1 MSTKFSIDPAYDPAT
16 FGLKMSA
23 GQDTVDRKAP
33 PPSTVYPN
41 INDYARVDNERYYTP
56 EHMKLEWDRLWTK
69 VWNCAGRASD
79 ITIPGSYFRY
89 ELGHESFIISR
100 SHDNEIRAFY
110 NVCQHRGRQ
119 LIENDFG
126 RRPGFVCRFH
136 SWAYDLTGK
145 NTRVTDR
152 ETFSPRALCGNLD
165 LKQVRCETWAG
176 FVFINMDPAAP
187 PLMEFLGEIPELMA
201 AYKMED
207 MHVVKDTLLEID
219 CNWKIGVEPFI
230 ESYHLHI
237 THPQALPMLD
247 DIYEQFDA
255 YENGHGRLA
264 TPLAVPSPRTGK
276 PDEINDGIRF
286 LMAEAGLDPANYDGS
301 TTGIPKAIA
310 AIKRRADNRFG
321 LDYSAFTDSQI
332 LDDWN
337 YFIYPNMTFN
347 THPEGVLIM
356 RFLPHATN
364 PEKFLYHVLVML
376 PKLKEGTKAPFY
388 FGVDDDVDISGAT
401 RPKREHTTMERPHMG
416 EVLEQDISNM
426 VATQRGLRSRGLS
439 DGMRFAEREGRCQV
453 FHAETDLYLKG
464 MK

>member
-16 FGLKMSA
+16 FGLKMGA
-23 GQDTVDRKAP
+23 GQATADRKAP
-33 PPSTVYPN
+33 PPSEIYPN
-41 INDYARVDNERYYTP
+41 INDFARVDRERYYTQ

-69 VWNCAGRASD
+69 TWTCAGRAND

-89 ELGHESFIISR
+89 DLGHESFIISR
-100 SHDNEIRAFY
+100 GHDNEIRAFY

-119 LIENDFG
+119 LVDNDFG

-152 ETFSPRALCGNLD
+152 ETFSPRALCGSLD

-187 PLMEFLGEIPELMA
+187 PLLEYLGEIPELMA
-201 AYKMED
+201 AYTMEN

-230 ESYHLHI
+230 ESYHLHV
-237 THPQALPMLD
+237 THPQALPMVD
-247 DIYEQFDA
+247 DVYEQFDA
-255 YENGHGRLA
+255 YKNGHGRLA

-286 LMAEAGLDPANYDGS
+286 MMAEAGLDPASYTGS
-301 TTGIPKAIA
+301 AAGIPKAMA
-310 AIKRRADNRFG
+310 AAKRAADNRYG

-356 RFLPHATN
+356 RFLPHPTN
-364 PEKFLYHVLVML
+364 PEKFFYHVLVIM

-401 RPKREHTTMERPHMG
+401 RPAREHTTMERPHMG

-464 MK
+464 LK

>member
-1 MSTKFSIDPAYDPAT
+1 MSTKFSIDPSFDPAT
-16 FGLKMSA
+16 FGLPYGAGPNSA
-23 GQDTVDRKAP
+23 DRKAP
-33 PPSTVYPN
+33 PPTTIYPN
-41 INDYARVDNERYYTP
+41 LNDYARVDAERYYTP
-56 EHMKLEWDRLWTK
+56 EHMALEWDRLWTK
-69 VWNCAGRASD
+69 VWNCAGRAND

-89 ELGHESFIISR
+89 ELGQESFIISR
-100 SHDNEIRAFY
+100 GHDNQVRAFY

-119 LIENDFG
+119 LIDEE
-126 RRPGFVCRFH
+126 FVCRFH

-152 ETFSPRALCGNLD
+152 EVFSPRSLCGNLD
-165 LKQVRCETWAG
+165 LKQVRCEIWAG

-187 PLMEFLGEIPELMA
+187 PLMEFLGEIPELMS
-201 AYKMED
+201 AYNMDD
-207 MHVVKDTLLEID
+207 MHVVKDTVLEID

-247 DIYEQFDA
+247 DVYEQFDA
-255 YENGHGRLA
+255 YKNGHGRLA
-264 TPLAVPSPRTGK
+264 TPIAIPSPRTSN
-276 PDEINDGIRF
+276 PNEMNDGLRF
-286 LMAEAGLDPANYDGS
+286 LMAEAGLDPASFSGPVADV
-301 TTGIPKAIA
+301 PKAMVA
-310 AIKRRADNRFG
+310 RKREADNRYG
-321 LDYSAFTDSQI
+321 LDYSGFTDSQI

-364 PEKFLYHVLVML
+364 PEKHYYHVLVIL

-388 FGVDDDVDISGAT
+388 FGVDDDVDISGNT
-401 RPKREHTTMERPHMG
+401 RPAREYTTMARPHMG

-453 FHAETDLYLKG
+453 FHAETDLYLKNL
-464 MK
+464 K